1 MGSFLKVKLNHSAI
15 CRTKRQK
22 DTLRGLGLRHIG
34 QERILKD
41 TPPIRG
47 LIQKVIHLVSF
58 EESKKDSLAAKKKVE
73 TYKLGTK
80 VAKKAKAAP
89 KKEAAKPAAKKE
101 EAAPKEKKAAAKPK
115 AAVKPKGGTATAK
128 KTETTKTKAASEKA
142 KK

>member
-1 MGSFLKVKLNHSAI
+1 MGSFLKVKLNQSAI

-58 EESKKDSLAAKKKVE
+58 EESTKESLPPKKKVE
-73 TYKLGTK
+73 TYKLGAK
-80 VAKKAKAAP
+80 VAKKTKAAP
-89 KKEAAKPAAKKE
+89 KKE
-101 EAAPKEKKAAAKPK
+101 EAPSQEKKADTKSET
-115 AAVKPKGGTATAK
+115 AVKPKVGTATAK
-128 KTETTKTKAASEKA
+128 KTETTKTKAASDKA